1 LEVIVFRLAVVGSR
15 NLTDYALVISTL
27 TPYLDEHGSSLV
39 IVSGG
44 AKGADSLGALF
55 GRKHNLKV
63 DVYLPEWGKYGKSA
77 GFRRNTTI
85 WDNADAGVAF
95 WDGVSRGTAHSFDI
109 AKAQNKP
116 LQIVTFVA
124 EHMTY
129 VT

>member
-1 LEVIVFRLAVVGSR
+1 MRLAVIGSR
-15 NLTDYALVISTL
+15 NLTDLGLVVETL
-27 TPYLDEHGSSLV
+27 TPYYEKHGSDLV

-44 AKGADSLGALF
+44 AKGADSLGAAF

-63 DVYLPEWGKYGKSA
+63 DVYLPEWDKYGKSA

-85 WDNADAGVAF
+85 WNNADAGVAF

-116 LQIVTFVA
+116 LQVVEFVPA
-124 EHMTY
+124 KMTY
-129 VT
+129 TT